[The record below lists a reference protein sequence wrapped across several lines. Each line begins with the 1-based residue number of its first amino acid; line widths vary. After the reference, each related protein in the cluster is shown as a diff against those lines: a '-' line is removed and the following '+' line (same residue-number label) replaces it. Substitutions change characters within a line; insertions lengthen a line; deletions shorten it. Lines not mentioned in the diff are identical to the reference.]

1 MKEQGGK
8 PLSSFITTLS
18 GGEIALHY
26 TRDEW
31 LISFES
37 LKILLLNTLKP
48 FQLKCKFLNKISVKQ
63 NAKKPLI

>member
-1 MKEQGGK
+1 M
-8 PLSSFITTLS
+8 LS
-18 GGEIALHY
+18 GGKIALHY

-37 LKILLLNTLKP
+37 LKILLLNLLKP
-48 FQLKCKFLNKISVKQ
+48 FQLRFKFLNKICVKQ